1 MQLGRDALNL
11 MQKSWPEHF
20 GCLFEMGQK
29 TFETAFEKYPQWKT
43 YFGFTDDQ
51 WRKDERFKK
60 VVLGLEQVSGS
71 YCVIDCECYN

>member
-1 MQLGRDALNL
+1 MMQLSREALTL

-29 TFETAFEKYPQWKT
+29 AFETTFEKYPLIKS
-43 YFGFTDDQ
+43 FFNFTDDQ

-60 VVLGLEQVSGS
+60 VVLGLEQVR
-71 YCVIDCECYN
+71 